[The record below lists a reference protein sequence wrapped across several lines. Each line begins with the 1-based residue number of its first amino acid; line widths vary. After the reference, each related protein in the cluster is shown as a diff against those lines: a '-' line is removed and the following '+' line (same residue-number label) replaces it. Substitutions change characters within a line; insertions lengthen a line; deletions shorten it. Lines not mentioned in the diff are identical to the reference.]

1 MKGHDFKK
9 KKFIYILM
17 DRMEFAVNY
26 ALNLH
31 EKY

>member
-9 KKFIYILM
+9 KKFNM
-17 DRMEFAVNY
+17 DRMEFGVNY